1 MEIDQLAELQYSK
14 RRKSEI
20 NTNIATLESLLRSK
34 SLGDSLVSS
43 HPLPVERLAT
53 TGVSEL
59 DEPLGGG
66 LVRGHLSE
74 IVGPPS
80 SGRTSAL
87 IAVLAAATD
96 RGEVVALIDA
106 FDNFDPVSS
115 QEAGVDLSRV
125 LWVRGRQSAPRM
137 ASHCIDQAVK
147 AVGLVLQTARF
158 GVVAVDFAEAPVR
171 ALQRLPFTTWLRLAR
186 AIEGSET
193 IGIVVGPTAMGRSA
207 VGRSIVLGTSRST
220 QWSGCGTKHL
230 VFRGIDIDARVESTR
245 YPSHPLRL
253 KIHDPHVSR
262 PVTHDL

>member
-1 MEIDQLAELQYSK
+1 MKIDQPVELRYS
-14 RRKSEI
+14 RRIKSEM
-20 NTNIATLESLLRSK
+20 NTNIAKLESLLHAK

-43 HPLPVERLAT
+43 RPLPVERLAT

-66 LVRGHLSE
+66 LARGHLSE

-87 IAVLAAATD
+87 IAVIAAATD
-96 RGEVVALIDA
+96 RGEVVALIDT
-106 FDNFDPVSS
+106 FDNFDPISS

-137 ASHCIDQAVK
+137 ASHYIDQAVK
-147 AVGLVLQTARF
+147 AVGLVMQTERF

-171 ALQRLPFTTWLRLAR
+171 ALRRLPFTTWLRLAR

-193 IGIVVGPTAMGRSA
+193 IGIVVAPTAMGRSA
-207 VGRSIVLGTSRST
+207 GGRSIVLGASRST
-220 QWSGCGTKHL
+220 KWSGCGTQHR

-245 YPSHPLRL
+245 YPSHQLRL
-253 KIHDPHVSR
+253 KIHDPR
-262 PVTHDL
+262 LTTYDL

>member
-1 MEIDQLAELQYSK
+1 MD
-14 RRKSEI
+14 
-20 NTNIATLESLLRSK
+20 TNIATLELLLRSK

-43 HPLPVERLAT
+43 RPLPVERLVT

-66 LVRGHLSE
+66 VARGHLSE

-96 RGEVVALIDA
+96 RGEVVALIDT

-137 ASHCIDQAVK
+137 TSHCIDQAIK

-171 ALQRLPFTTWLRLAR
+171 ALQCLPFTTWLRLAR

-220 QWSGCGTKHL
+220 QWSGCGSKHL

-253 KIHDPHVSR
+253 KIHDPHLATFDPR
-262 PVTHDL
+262 LRTHDL